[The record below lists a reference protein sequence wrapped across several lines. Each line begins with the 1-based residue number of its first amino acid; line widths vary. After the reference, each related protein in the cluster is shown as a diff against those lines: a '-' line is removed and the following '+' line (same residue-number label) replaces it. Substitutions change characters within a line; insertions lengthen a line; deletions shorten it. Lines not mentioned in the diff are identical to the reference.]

1 MVCTNCLY
9 GSNNRMTASSTS
21 ARFLRWELCLNE
33 EVPATFDYGQDS
45 TFLFGSDYG
54 SISQS
59 PNLLPSASAGRSWI
73 ETLSGIMDF
82 PAVLYGLA

>member
-21 ARFLRWELCLNE
+21 AWFLRWELCLNE

-45 TFLFGSDYG
+45 TFLFGSDYRIHFPVSKSFAVG
-54 SISQS
+54 
-59 PNLLPSASAGRSWI
+59 LGR
-73 ETLSGIMDF
+73 TVMD
-82 PAVLYGLA
+82 

>member
-1 MVCTNCLY
+1 
-9 GSNNRMTASSTS
+9 MTASSTS
-21 ARFLRWELCLNE
+21 AGFFRWELCLNE

-45 TFLFGSDYG
+45 TFLFGSDYQIHFPVSKSFAVG
-54 SISQS
+54 
-59 PNLLPSASAGRSWI
+59 LGRRSWI